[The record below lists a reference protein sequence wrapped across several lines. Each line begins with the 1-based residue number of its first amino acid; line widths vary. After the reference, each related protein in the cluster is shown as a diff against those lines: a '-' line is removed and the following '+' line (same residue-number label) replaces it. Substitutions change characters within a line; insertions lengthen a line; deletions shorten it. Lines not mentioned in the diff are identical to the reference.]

1 MSLEKYVNPEKR
13 GVESGTGTNQTVII
27 SHTLQSPMFLGQ
39 LKKGPLFFKL
49 LGSKKEA
56 SNLQGCNT
64 FKEIQ
69 VI

>member
-1 MSLEKYVNPEKR
+1 MR
-13 GVESGTGTNQTVII
+13 GVESGTGTNQTVMI
-27 SHTLQSPMFLGQ
+27 SHTVQSPMFGH
-39 LKKGPLFFKL
+39 LKKGPLFFKP